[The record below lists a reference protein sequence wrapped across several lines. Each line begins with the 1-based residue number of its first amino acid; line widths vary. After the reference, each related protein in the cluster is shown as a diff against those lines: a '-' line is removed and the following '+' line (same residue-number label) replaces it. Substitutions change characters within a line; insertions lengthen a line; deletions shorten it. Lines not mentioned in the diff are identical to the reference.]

1 MKKKNISILILIL
14 ICTYIYSEVT
24 FSNLDVTPDDKL
36 IFKASADLPEWENY
50 ETLFISTL
58 QDSTIK
64 QLTFFPE
71 KLTLLDNQK
80 VLQIQNRFGVFRS
93 DSDLKNVHAIDL
105 FPAFVNGS
113 EIGTG
118 KINPIQASPDGKF
131 LIYSRPVSTAY
142 GELCLYDLTNSVEI
156 IISDDFEL
164 TLNNDIALWSPDS
177 KYFVYSSKGHLYYF
191 SIPQYEENRII
202 AENLREVS
210 EGTLSAAS
218 WDSSNHLYYITG
230 SLVYRIASTEFFTQ
244 SLYIRILRMGNIA
257 GKIPFDFD
265 PNFDTFWISPD
276 GEKIL
281 LNKGG
286 GNIILYFLN
295 IEDYVSTGSTK
306 SLPYL
311 YLPRNTIV
319 TKVLWSK
326 SDVITLLAKSLE
338 NGKVVSSIFR
348 LDIPLAGDI
357 SAFKQTLNEGVVDII
372 LSPEETQIALVTD
385 TGILI
390 YNYNTFSKKNE
401 IEFDTPVSALWRSET
416 ELIIAG
422 IYSCNY
428 YNIATNT
435 NTLICLSQ
443 PGDFGFS
450 DDYSLIKTSLN
461 GDYYQR
467 GFLDTDWKASTSF
480 SIQENE
486 VASTNFR
493 VYLEVTTRG
502 SYNNIVMVR
511 NIKQYGTEPLFPP
524 EVFEYETFPAKD
536 EPVSFE
542 NFTHGSRIRGREIA
556 LVFNVIDSIE
566 GLTAILN
573 ILAQYRLR
581 CTFFINGEAIRRYP
595 AAIREIAESGHE
607 IGSLFYIPFNMT
619 DSRFSIDKEFI
630 MNGLAR
636 TEDEYFNATG
646 KEVSLLWHAPY
657 YFINTDMIDASAEM
671 NYIYIGRDI
680 DSLDW
685 VTEDDLLVTSGI
697 YLSASDLVERIVEKK
712 QPGSIVSIQV
722 GIPEEKRDDYL
733 FQKLDLLINGLI
745 QRGYFI
751 VPVSNLIENSK

>member
-1 MKKKNISILILIL
+1 MKKLLISVLILIIASL
-14 ICTYIYSEVT
+14 FSFGEVT
-24 FSNLDVTPDDKL
+24 FSELNVTPDDNL
-36 IFKASADLPEWENY
+36 IFKATVDLPEWDNY
-50 ETLFISTL
+50 DTLFVSTL
-58 QDSTIK
+58 QDGNIK

-71 KLTLLDNQK
+71 KIALLDNQK

-93 DSDLKNVHAIDL
+93 DSELKNVRSIDL

-113 EIGTG
+113 EIATG

-131 LIYSRPVSTAY
+131 LIYSRPTSTAY
-142 GELCLYDLTNSVEI
+142 GELCLYDLAQSLEI
-156 IISDDFEL
+156 IISNDFDL
-164 TLNNDIALWSPDS
+164 TLRNNIALWAPNS
-177 KYFVYSSKGHLYYF
+177 KYFVYSTKGHIYYF
-191 SIPQYEENRII
+191 SIPQYLENRII
-202 AENLREVS
+202 AENLREVC

-218 WDSSNHLYYITG
+218 WDNTNHLYYITG
-230 SLVYRIASTEFFTQ
+230 SLVYKIASTEFFTQ
-244 SLYIRILRMGNIA
+244 SLYTRVLRMGNIA
-257 GKIPFDFD
+257 GKIPFGFD
-265 PNFDTFWISPD
+265 PNFDQFWISPD

-295 IEDYVSTGSTK
+295 IEDYVSTGATK

-311 YLPRNTIV
+311 YLPRNTLV

-326 SDVITLLAKSLE
+326 GDVITLLAKSLE
-338 NGKVVSSIFR
+338 NGVVNSSLFR
-348 LDIPLAGDI
+348 LDIPTEGDI
-357 SAFKQTLNEGVVDII
+357 SSFTQTLNEGVRDII

-385 TGILI
+385 NNILI
-390 YNYNTFSKKNE
+390 YYYSTFYKKNE
-401 IEFDTPVSALWRSET
+401 IEFDMPISALWRSET

-422 IYSCNY
+422 IYTCNY
-428 YNIATNT
+428 FNLSTNT
-435 NTLICLSQ
+435 NNLISLSQ
-443 PGDFGFS
+443 PGEFGFS
-450 DDYSLIKTSLN
+450 SDNSYIKTRVNDVTYKRS
-461 GDYYQR
+461 
-467 GFLDTDWKASTSF
+467 FLDTEWSTTSNF
-480 SIQENE
+480 NIRENE

-502 SYNNIVMVR
+502 SYNNIVMIR

-524 EVFEYETFPAKD
+524 EKFEYEAFPLQD
-536 EPVSFE
+536 ELISFE
-542 NFTHGSRIRGREIA
+542 NFTNGSRIRGRNIA
-556 LVFNVIDSIE
+556 LVFNAIDSIE
-566 GLTAILN
+566 GLTTILN
-573 ILAQYRLR
+573 VLAQYRLR

-607 IGSLFYIPFNMT
+607 VGSLFYIPFNMT

-646 KEVSLLWHAPY
+646 KEVSLLWHAPF
-657 YFINTDMIDASAEM
+657 YFINTEMIEASQEM

-685 VTEDDLLVTSGI
+685 VTHDDLLMASGI
-697 YLSASDLVERIVEKK
+697 YLPSSELVERIIEKK

-722 GIPEEKRDDYL
+722 GIPEERRDDYL

-745 QRGYFI
+745 QRGYSI

>member
-1 MKKKNISILILIL
+1 MKRIFISILIFI
-14 ICTYIYSEVT
+14 IVQFISFGEVT
-24 FSNLDVTPDDKL
+24 FSGLDVTQDDNL
-36 IFKASADLPEWENY
+36 IFNATVDLPEWDNY
-50 ETLFISTL
+50 NTLFLSSL
-58 QDSTIK
+58 QDGNIK

-71 KLTLLDNQK
+71 KITLLDNQK

-93 DSDLKNVHAIDL
+93 DSELNNIKAIDL
-105 FPAFVNGS
+105 FPAFVNGK

-131 LIYSRPVSTAY
+131 LIYSRTTSTAF
-142 GELCLYDLTNSVEI
+142 GELYLYDLTQSIEI
-156 IISDDFEL
+156 IVSEDFDL
-164 TLNNDIALWSPDS
+164 TLNSDIGLWAPNS
-177 KYFVYSSKGHLYYF
+177 KYFVYSTKGHIYYF
-191 SIPQYEENRII
+191 SIPQYEEDRVI
-202 AENLREVS
+202 AENLREISV
-210 EGTLSAAS
+210 GTLSAAS
-218 WDSSNHLYYITG
+218 WDLSNHLYYITG
-230 SLVYRIASTEFFTQ
+230 SLVYKIASTEFFTQ
-244 SLYIRILRMGNIA
+244 SLYSRVLRMGHIA

-326 SDVITLLAKSLE
+326 GDLITLLAKSIE
-338 NGKVVSSIFR
+338 NGEIKSSLFR
-348 LDIPLAGDI
+348 LDIPVEGDI
-357 SAFKQTLNEGVVDII
+357 PSFTQTLNEGVRDII
-372 LSPEETQIALVTD
+372 LSPDEIQIALVTD
-385 TGILI
+385 DNILI
-390 YNYNTFSKKNE
+390 YNYATFYKKNE
-401 IEFDTPVSALWRSET
+401 IEFDMPISALWRSET

-422 IYSCNY
+422 IYTSNY
-428 YNIATNT
+428 FNLATNS
-435 NTLICLSQ
+435 NTLISLSQ
-443 PGDFGFS
+443 PGEFGFTE
-450 DDYSLIKTSLN
+450 DNSLIKTRVN
-461 GDYYQR
+461 GNTYQR
-467 GFLDTDWKASTSF
+467 SFLDTEWNSNSSF
-480 SIQENE
+480 NIRDNE

-493 VYLEVTTRG
+493 VYLEITTRG
-502 SYNNIVMVR
+502 SYNNIVMIR
-511 NIKQYGTEPLFPP
+511 NIRQYGTEPLFPT
-524 EVFEYETFPAKD
+524 EEFEYESFPLQD
-536 EPVSFE
+536 EPLSFE

-556 LVFNVIDSIE
+556 LVFNAIDSIE
-566 GLTAILN
+566 GLTTILN
-573 ILAQYRLR
+573 VLAQYRLR

-607 IGSLFYIPFNMT
+607 VGSLFYIPFNMT

-657 YFINTDMIDASAEM
+657 YFINSDMIEASQEM

-685 VTEDDLLVTSGI
+685 VTQDDLLVASGI
-697 YLSASDLVERIVEKK
+697 YLPASDLVERIIEKK
-712 QPGSIVSIQV
+712 QPGSIISVQI
-722 GIPEEKRDDYL
+722 GIPEERRDDYL

-745 QRGYFI
+745 QRGYYI